1 MEKMWL
7 ALQATAFPCFC
18 TTAGAAS
25 VFLVRGSRSWVC
37 GGIMEGFAGGV
48 MLAASIFSLLLPAVQ
63 GSAGWQAPTIGF
75 TAGAL
80 LLLAAEWAAE
90 GFLQPRGGQGARRS
104 RRVALGIALHNLPE
118 GMVVGMA
125 AVLAVGGDPELK
137 AGAVALSLGIGL
149 QNLPEGAA
157 VSLPLHQAGQSR
169 PRAFMAGLGSGLVEP
184 LGGVMAALLAVWVRR
199 LMPWLLAGAAGVMV
213 GITVQ
218 DLIPESAQRRQGM
231 IAFLGGFALMMAMDI
246 AL

>member
-25 VFLVRGSRSWVC
+25 VFLLKTDNGRVC
-37 GGIMEGFAGGV
+37 EGVMEGFAAGV
-48 MLAASIFSLLLPAVQ
+48 MLAAGIFSLLLPAVE
-63 GSAGWQAPTIGF
+63 GSAGWMEPTLGF
-75 TAGAL
+75 AAGAL

-90 GFLQPRGGQGARRS
+90 GFLRQESGRDDRRS

-184 LGGVMAALLAVWVRR
+184 LGGVMAALLAVWVRQ
-199 LMPWLLAGAAGVMV
+199 LMPWLLAGAAGVMI
-213 GITVQ
+213 GITAQ
-218 DLIPESAQRRQGM
+218 DLIPASAQRRQGM
-231 IAFLGGFALMMAMDI
+231 IAFLGGFALMMAMDL